1 MSKKQRRRQQQQQ
14 QQQQRQKEQERQEQ
28 ERQEQE
34 RQQQEQQQKESS
46 WGHWFSNVFSSTQNA
61 TEKSSSTPAPSLV
74 PAEVEEDTDQP
85 NFWSK
90 TKENIKSYF
99 DNISFDG
106 MFNKFSEFISSIFE
120 KITSVFETISKLIN
134 SFFNFAKNTK
144 TGFDQMKTDFEGSK
158 SFIQKTTE
166 ATKGAKSF
174 FSKSSR
180 FFPRAVNSSTGDEV
194 ARNGF
199 TSGK

>member
-1 MSKKQRRRQQQQQ
+1 MSKQRRRQQQQQ
-14 QQQQRQKEQERQEQ
+14 RQQRQKEQEQ
-28 ERQEQE
+28 
-34 RQQQEQQQKESS
+34 QQQEQQQKESS
-46 WGHWFSNVFSSTQNA
+46 WGHWFSNVFSSTQNVA
-61 TEKSSSTPAPSLV
+61 GKPSSTPVPSSA
-74 PAEVEEDTDQP
+74 PAEEVTDQP

-90 TKENIKSYF
+90 TKENVKNYF

-144 TGFDQMKTDFEGSK
+144 TGFDQMKTDFESSK
-158 SFIQKTTE
+158 NFLHR
-166 ATKGAKSF
+166 ATVAKSF
-174 FSKSSR
+174 FSRSTGFS
-180 FFPRAVNSSTGDEV
+180 PRTEYSSTGDGE
-194 ARNGF
+194 ARYGS

>member
-1 MSKKQRRRQQQQQ
+1 MSKKQRKRQQQQQQ
-14 QQQQRQKEQERQEQ
+14 QQQQRQKEQE
-28 ERQEQE
+28 
-34 RQQQEQQQKESS
+34 QQKQEQQQKESS
-46 WGHWFSNVFSSTQNA
+46 WGHWFSNIFSSTQNA
-61 TEKSSSTPAPSLV
+61 AEKPSLTPTPSSA
-74 PAEVEEDTDQP
+74 PAEEYTDHP

-90 TKENIKSYF
+90 TKENVKNYF

-134 SFFNFAKNTK
+134 SFFNFAKNIK
-144 TGFDQMKTDFEGSK
+144 IVFDHIKTDFEGSK
-158 SFIQKTTE
+158 SFFQRTAE
-166 ATKGAKSF
+166 ATKDANSF
-174 FSKSSR
+174 FSRSTG
-180 FFPRAVNSSTGDEV
+180 FFPRAAHSPTGDEE

>member
-1 MSKKQRRRQQQQQ
+1 MTKRRRLKQRHPKQAPQDLQQTG
-14 QQQQRQKEQERQEQ
+14 
-28 ERQEQE
+28 
-34 RQQQEQQQKESS
+34 SS
-46 WGHWFSNVFSSTQNA
+46 WGHWLSNVFSSTQNA
-61 TEKSSSTPAPSLV
+61 TEKSRKNPSSKPAQSHV
-74 PAEVEEDTDQP
+74 PFEDTNQP

-99 DNISFDG
+99 DNTSFDG

-120 KITSVFETISKLIN
+120 KIISVFETISKLIN

-166 ATKGAKSF
+166 ATKCARSF
-174 FSKSSR
+174 FSKSSI
-180 FFPRAVNSSTGDEV
+180 FSPREVNSSTGYEV

-199 TSGK
+199 TSGR